1 MAQKKK
7 RAGSGTGA
15 VSMNMTPLI
24 DIVFQLLI
32 FFVLTSQFQQLEIE
46 TVTLPMS
53 IAAMPKDPFQYRN
66 VIINVVHPDN
76 PEVIV
81 MGQPV
86 DYRVIDGDN
95 ELSKLLKDRKAGAI
109 EGGEKLNVILRA
121 DEMTCYEVVASVM
134 LAAGR
139 AEIQGWW
146 ITTDIEEPEDLV
158 D

>member
-1 MAQKKK
+1 
-7 RAGSGTGA
+7 
-15 VSMNMTPLI
+15 MNMTPMI
-24 DIVFQLLI
+24 DIVFQLII
-32 FFVLTSQFQQLEIE
+32 FFILTSQFQQLEIE

-53 IAAMPKDPFQYRN
+53 IAATPKDPFQYRN
-66 VIINVVHPDN
+66 VIINVVNPDN

-81 MGQPV
+81 MGRPV
-86 DYRVIDGDN
+86 AYGVLEHDN
-95 ELSKLLKDRKAGAI
+95 ELSSLLKARKATI
-109 EGGEKLNVILRA
+109 LETGEKLNVILRA
-121 DEMTCYEVVASVM
+121 DEMICYEVVASVM

>member
-1 MAQKKK
+1 MARTK
-7 RAGSGTGA
+7 RRGAGTGT
-15 VSMNMTPLI
+15 VSMNMTPMI

-32 FFVLTSQFQQLEIE
+32 FFILTAQFQQLEIE
-46 TVTLPMS
+46 QVTLPMS
-53 IAAMPKDPFQYRN
+53 IAAEPKDPFQYRN
-66 VIINVVHPDN
+66 VIINVVNPDN

-86 DYRVIDGDN
+86 NYLVIDGDN
-95 ELSKLLKDRKAGAI
+95 ELSSLLKARKATI
-109 EGGEKLNVILRA
+109 LETGEKLNVILRA
-121 DEMTCYEVVASVM
+121 DEMICYEVVASVM

-146 ITTDIEEPEDLV
+146 ITTDIEDPEDLL

>member
-1 MAQKKK
+1 MARTK
-7 RAGSGTGA
+7 RRGAGTGT
-15 VSMNMTPLI
+15 VSMNMTPMI

-32 FFVLTSQFQQLEIE
+32 FFILTAQFQQLEIE
-46 TVTLPMS
+46 QVVLPMS
-53 IAAMPKDPFQYRN
+53 IAAEPKDPFQYRN
-66 VIINVVHPDN
+66 VIINVVNPDN

-86 DYRVIDGDN
+86 NYLVIDGDN
-95 ELSKLLKDRKAGAI
+95 ELSSLLKARKATI
-109 EGGEKLNVILRA
+109 LETGEKLNVILRA
-121 DEMTCYEVVASVM
+121 DEMICYEVVASVM

-146 ITTDIEEPEDLV
+146 ITTDIEDPEDLL

>member
-1 MAQKKK
+1 MARTK
-7 RAGSGTGA
+7 RRGAGAGA

-24 DIVFQLLI
+24 DIVFQLII
-32 FFVLTSQFQQLEIE
+32 FFVLTAQFQQLEIE
-46 TVTLPMS
+46 QVVLPMS
-53 IAAMPKDPFQYRN
+53 IAAEPKDPFQYSN
-66 VIINVVHPDN
+66 VIINVVNPDN

-86 DYRVIDGDN
+86 NYLVIEGDN
-95 ELSKLLKDRKAGAI
+95 ELSSLLKDRKARAI
-109 EGGEKLNVILRA
+109 ESGQELNVILRA
-121 DEMTCYEVVASVM
+121 DEMICYEVVASVM

-146 ITTDIEEPEDLV
+146 ITTDIEEPEDLL

>member
-1 MAQKKK
+1 MAQKTHV
-7 RAGSGTGA
+7 GSGAGA

-32 FFVLTSQFQQLEIE
+32 FFVLTTQFQQLAIE
-46 TVTLPMS
+46 EVVLPMS
-53 IAAMPKDPFQYRN
+53 IAAEPKDPFQYRN

-81 MGQPV
+81 MGQPL

-95 ELSKLLKDRKAGAI
+95 ELSKLLKDRKARAI
-109 EGGEKLNVILRA
+109 ESGQELNVILRA

-146 ITTDIEEPEDLV
+146 ITTDLEDPEDLV

>member
-1 MAQKKK
+1 MAQAK
-7 RAGSGTGA
+7 RRGAGAGA

-24 DIVFQLLI
+24 DIVFQLII

-46 TVTLPMS
+46 TMTLPMS
-53 IAAMPKDPFQYRN
+53 IAAEPKDPFQYRN
-66 VIINVVHPDN
+66 VIINVVNPDN

-86 DYRVIDGDN
+86 AYGVLEVDN
-95 ELSKLLKDRKAGAI
+95 ELSSLLKARKATI
-109 EGGEKLNVILRA
+109 LETGEKLNVILRA
-121 DEMTCYEVVASVM
+121 DEMIPYEVVASVM

-146 ITTDIEEPEDLV
+146 ITTDIEEPEDLL

>member
-1 MAQKKK
+1 MARTK
-7 RAGSGTGA
+7 RRGAGTGA
-15 VSMNMTPLI
+15 VSMNMTPMI

-32 FFVLTSQFQQLEIE
+32 FFILTAQFQQLEIE
-46 TVTLPMS
+46 QVVLPMS
-53 IAAMPKDPFQYRN
+53 IAAEPKDPFQYRN
-66 VIINVVHPDN
+66 VIINVVNPDN

-86 DYRVIDGDN
+86 NYLVIDGDN
-95 ELSKLLKDRKAGAI
+95 ELSSLLKARKATI
-109 EGGEKLNVILRA
+109 LETGEKLNVILRA
-121 DEMTCYEVVASVM
+121 DEMICYEVVASVM

-146 ITTDIEEPEDLV
+146 ITTDIEDPEDLL

>member
-1 MAQKKK
+1 MARKKHV
-7 RAGSGTGA
+7 GTGT
-15 VSMNMTPLI
+15 VSMNMTPMI

-32 FFVLTSQFQQLEIE
+32 FFVLTTQFQQLEIE
-46 TVTLPMS
+46 QVILPMS
-53 IAAMPKDPFQYRN
+53 IAAEPKDPFKYRN
-66 VIINVVHPDN
+66 VIINVVNPDY

-81 MGQPV
+81 MGQRM
-86 DYRVIDGDN
+86 DYRVLDVDN
-95 ELSKLLKDRKAGAI
+95 ELSAYLKERKAGTI

-121 DEMTCYEVVASVM
+121 DEMICYEVVASVM

-139 AEIQGWW
+139 AEIEGWW

>member
-1 MAQKKK
+1 MARKK
-7 RAGSGTGA
+7 RRGAGT
-15 VSMNMTPLI
+15 VSMNMTPMI

-32 FFVLTSQFQQLEIE
+32 FFILTAQFQQLEIE
-46 TVTLPMS
+46 QVVLPMS
-53 IAAMPKDPFQYRN
+53 IAAEPKDPFQYRN
-66 VIINVVHPDN
+66 VIINVVNPDN

-86 DYRVIDGDN
+86 NYLVIDGDN
-95 ELSKLLKDRKAGAI
+95 ELSSLLKARKATI
-109 EGGEKLNVILRA
+109 LETGEKLNVILRA
-121 DEMTCYEVVASVM
+121 DEMICYEVVASVM

-146 ITTDIEEPEDLV
+146 ITTDIEEPEDLL

>member
-1 MAQKKK
+1 MARTK
-7 RAGSGTGA
+7 RRGAGTGA
-15 VSMNMTPLI
+15 VSMNMTPMI

-32 FFVLTSQFQQLEIE
+32 FFILTSQFQQLEIE
-46 TVTLPMS
+46 QVVLPMS
-53 IAAMPKDPFQYRN
+53 IAAEPKDPFQYRN
-66 VIINVVHPDN
+66 VIINVVNPDN

-86 DYRVIDGDN
+86 NYLVIDGDN
-95 ELSKLLKDRKAGAI
+95 ELSSLLKARKATI
-109 EGGEKLNVILRA
+109 LETGEKLNVILRA
-121 DEMTCYEVVASVM
+121 DEMICYEVVASVM

-146 ITTDIEEPEDLV
+146 ITTDIEEPEDLL

>member
-1 MAQKKK
+1 MARAK
-7 RAGSGTGA
+7 RGGAGTGA
-15 VSMNMTPLI
+15 VSMNMTPMI

-32 FFVLTSQFQQLEIE
+32 FFILTAQFQQLEIE
-46 TVTLPMS
+46 QVVLPMS
-53 IAAMPKDPFQYRN
+53 IAAEPKDPFQYRN
-66 VIINVVHPDN
+66 VIINVVNPDN

-86 DYRVIDGDN
+86 NYLVIDGDN
-95 ELSKLLKDRKAGAI
+95 ELSSLLKARKATI
-109 EGGEKLNVILRA
+109 LETSEKLNVILRA
-121 DEMTCYEVVASVM
+121 DEMICYEVVASVM

-146 ITTDIEEPEDLV
+146 ITTDIEDPEDLL

>member
-1 MAQKKK
+1 MARKKHV
-7 RAGSGTGA
+7 GSGAGA

-32 FFVLTSQFQQLEIE
+32 FFVLTTQFQQLEIE
-46 TVTLPMS
+46 QVVLPMS
-53 IAAMPKDPFQYRN
+53 IVAEPIDPFEYRN
-66 VIINVVHPDN
+66 VIINIVNPDN

-86 DYRVIDGDN
+86 NWLVIEGDN
-95 ELSKLLKDRKAGAI
+95 ELSTLLKERKASTV

-121 DEMTCYEVVASVM
+121 DEMICYEVVASVM

-139 AEIQGWW
+139 AEIEGWW
-146 ITTDIEEPEDLV
+146 ITTDIEDPEDLV

>member
-1 MAQKKK
+1 MAQKKHV
-7 RAGSGTGA
+7 GSDTGA

-32 FFVLTSQFQQLEIE
+32 FFVLTTQFQQLEIE
-46 TVTLPMS
+46 QVVLPMS
-53 IAAMPKDPFQYRN
+53 IAAEPKDPFQYRN
-66 VIINVVHPDN
+66 VIINVVNPDN

-81 MGQPV
+81 MGQRM
-86 DYRVIDGDN
+86 DYRVLDIDN
-95 ELSKLLKDRKAGAI
+95 ELSAYLKERKASTI

-121 DEMTCYEVVASVM
+121 DEMICYEIVASVM

-139 AEIQGWW
+139 AEIEGWW

>member
-1 MAQKKK
+1 MARIK
-7 RAGSGTGA
+7 RRGTGA
-15 VSMNMTPLI
+15 VSMNMTPMI

-32 FFVLTSQFQQLEIE
+32 FFILTAQFQQLEIE
-46 TVTLPMS
+46 QVVLPMS
-53 IAAMPKDPFQYRN
+53 IAAEPKDPFQYRN
-66 VIINVVHPDN
+66 VIINVVNPDN

-86 DYRVIDGDN
+86 NYLVIDGDN
-95 ELSKLLKDRKAGAI
+95 ELSSLLKARKATI
-109 EGGEKLNVILRA
+109 LETGEKLNVILRA
-121 DEMTCYEVVASVM
+121 DEMICYEVVASVM

-146 ITTDIEEPEDLV
+146 ITTDIEDPEDLL

>member
-1 MAQKKK
+1 MPHK
-7 RAGSGTGA
+7 RRSGAGTGA
-15 VSMNMTPLI
+15 VSMNMTPMI
-24 DIVFQLLI
+24 DIVFQLII
-32 FFVLTSQFQQLEIE
+32 FFLLTSQFQQLEIE
-46 TVTLPMS
+46 QVVLPMS

-66 VIINVVHPDN
+66 VIINVVNPDN

-81 MGQPV
+81 MGQRM

-95 ELSKLLKDRKAGAI
+95 ELSAYLKQRKVAEM
-109 EGGEKLNVILRA
+109 EGSQKLNVILRA
-121 DEMTCYEVVASVM
+121 DEMICYEVVASVM

-146 ITTDIEEPEDLV
+146 ITTDIEEPEDVV

>member
-1 MAQKKK
+1 MARKK
-7 RAGSGTGA
+7 RRGAGTGA
-15 VSMNMTPLI
+15 VSMNMTPMI

-32 FFVLTSQFQQLEIE
+32 FFILTSQFQQLEIE
-46 TVTLPMS
+46 QVVLPMS
-53 IAAMPKDPFQYRN
+53 IAAEPKDPFQHRN
-66 VIINVVHPDN
+66 VIINVVNPDN

-86 DYRVIDGDN
+86 NYLVIDGDN
-95 ELSKLLKDRKAGAI
+95 ELSSLLKARKATI
-109 EGGEKLNVILRA
+109 LETGEKLNVILRA
-121 DEMTCYEVVASVM
+121 DEMICYEVVASVM

-146 ITTDIEEPEDLV
+146 ITTDIEEPEDLL

>member
-1 MAQKKK
+1 MAQKKHV
-7 RAGSGTGA
+7 GSGAGA

-32 FFVLTSQFQQLEIE
+32 FFVLTTQFQQLAIE

-53 IAAMPKDPFQYRN
+53 IAATPKDPFQYRN
-66 VIINVVHPDN
+66 VIINVVNPDN
-76 PEVIV
+76 PEVRV

-86 DYRVIDGDN
+86 AYGVLEVDN
-95 ELSKLLKDRKAGAI
+95 ELSLLLKARKATI
-109 EGGEKLNVILRA
+109 LETGEKLNVILRA
-121 DEMTCYEVVASVM
+121 DEMIPYEVVASVM

>member
-1 MAQKKK
+1 MARTK
-7 RAGSGTGA
+7 RRGAGTGA
-15 VSMNMTPLI
+15 VSMNMTPMI

-32 FFVLTSQFQQLEIE
+32 FFILTSQFQQLEIE
-46 TVTLPMS
+46 QVVLPMS
-53 IAAMPKDPFQYRN
+53 IAAEPKDPFQYSN
-66 VIINVVHPDN
+66 VIINVVKPDN
-76 PEVIV
+76 PEAIV

-95 ELSKLLKDRKAGAI
+95 ELSKLLKDRKARAI
-109 EGGEKLNVILRA
+109 ESGQKLNVILRA
-121 DEMTCYEVVASVM
+121 DEMICYEVVASVM

-146 ITTDIEEPEDLV
+146 ITTDIEDPEDLL

>member
-1 MAQKKK
+1 MARKKHV
-7 RAGSGTGA
+7 GSGAGA

-32 FFVLTSQFQQLEIE
+32 FFVLTTQFQHLEIE
-46 TVTLPMS
+46 QVVLPMS
-53 IAAMPKDPFQYRN
+53 IVAEPIDPFEYRN
-66 VIINVVHPDN
+66 VIINIVNPDN
-76 PEVIV
+76 PEVVV

-86 DYRVIDGDN
+86 NWLVIEGDN
-95 ELSKLLKDRKAGAI
+95 ELSTLLKERKASTV

-121 DEMTCYEVVASVM
+121 DEMICYEVVASVM

-139 AEIQGWW
+139 AEIEGWW
-146 ITTDIEEPEDLV
+146 ITTDIEDPEDLV

>member
-1 MAQKKK
+1 MARKKHV
-7 RAGSGTGA
+7 GTGT
-15 VSMNMTPLI
+15 VSMNMTPMI

-32 FFVLTSQFQQLEIE
+32 FFVLTTQFQQLEIE
-46 TVTLPMS
+46 QVILPMS
-53 IAAMPKDPFQYRN
+53 IAAEPKDPFKYRN
-66 VIINVVHPDN
+66 VIINVVNPDY

-81 MGQPV
+81 MGQRM
-86 DYRVIDGDN
+86 DYRVLAVDN
-95 ELSKLLKDRKAGAI
+95 ELSAYLKERKAGTI

-121 DEMTCYEVVASVM
+121 DEMICYEVVASVM

-139 AEIQGWW
+139 AEIEGWW